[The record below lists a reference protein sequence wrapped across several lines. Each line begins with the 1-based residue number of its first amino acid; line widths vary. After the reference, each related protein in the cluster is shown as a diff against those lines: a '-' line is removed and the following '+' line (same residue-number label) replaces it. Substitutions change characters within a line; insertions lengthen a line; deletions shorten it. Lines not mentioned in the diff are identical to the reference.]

1 LNPSD
6 LLPLALSLG
15 AGICLGIF
23 YFFGLWLTV
32 RRLTTARRPVL
43 MSLSSFFGRLAV
55 VLLGF
60 YFVMGGRWER
70 LIACFV
76 GFLAVRVVLVRR
88 WGPDRQDDS
97 LFRKIEAGRNR
108 CHMKISK

>member
-1 LNPSD
+1 MNVSD

-15 AGICLGIF
+15 AGIGFGIF
-23 YFFGLWLTV
+23 YFCGLWLTV
-32 RRLTTARRPVL
+32 RRLPTARRPVL

-76 GFLAVRVVLVRR
+76 GFLAVRVLLVRR

-97 LFRKIEAGRNR
+97 LFSKIEAGRNR

>member
-1 LNPSD
+1 MNASD

-15 AGICLGIF
+15 AGIGLGIF
-23 YFFGLWLTV
+23 SFFGLWLTV

-70 LIACFV
+70 LIACLV
-76 GFLAVRVVLVRR
+76 GFLAVRVVVMRR
-88 WGPDRQDDS
+88 WGPDRQDHSLSSKIGAGPDS
-97 LFRKIEAGRNR
+97 R
-108 CHMKISK
+108 HMKMSK

>member
-6 LLPLALSLG
+6 LLPLALSLW
-15 AGICLGIF
+15 AGIGLGIF

-32 RRLTTARRPVL
+32 RRLTTTRRPVL
-43 MSLSSFFGRLAV
+43 ISLSSFFGRLAA

-70 LIACFV
+70 LIACLV
-76 GFLAVRVVLVRR
+76 GFLAVRVVVVRR
-88 WGPDRQDDS
+88 RGPDRQDES
-97 LFRKIEAGRNR
+97 VSSKIGAGRDR
-108 CHMKISK
+108 RRSEDV